1 VKFRCQ
7 EEHKPLILSNLS
19 NQLSSQPLDSGTKKT
34 TLKKGALFTVFLVVL
49 IDLMGFGIVL
59 PLMPFFALEYDASPT
74 MVGLLYA
81 IYSLAQLVF
90 SPIWGSLSDRVG
102 RRPIMLLSTFGA
114 VIAYIIFG
122 LAESLALLFISRLLA
137 GIMGGNISTAQA
149 YIADV
154 TDKENRSSGMALI
167 GVAFG
172 VGFMI
177 GPALG
182 GLLISDTVIHFIQTV
197 FNNPFGDYLATHR
210 YAVPGAFAA
219 ILSFSS
225 FLMVVFKLKETV
237 NTAEKKKET
246 KKDKRRSILDPKF
259 WAELKTLTNEPVLP
273 IMLFGMFSQAFGQA
287 SLYSAFSLFCEKIWD
302 MNATQVS
309 QQFLFI
315 GVVAIITQGGLIR
328 PLTKRFSETSLYTV
342 GCIFMAIG
350 LVLIPFMPSV
360 WLLSA
365 ALTVLVFGNSLN
377 TPTLTSLISK
387 VAPEEQ
393 IGRILGTSQS
403 ISGLGRVLGPIWG
416 GFAIGVN
423 APLAF
428 WTTGLL
434 VLTGVW
440 VGLRIKKAT

>member
-154 TDKENRSSGMALI
+154 TDKENRSSGMALDWRS
-167 GVAFG
+167 
-172 VGFMI
+172 
-177 GPALG
+177 LWR
-182 GLLISDTVIHFIQTV
+182 GL
-197 FNNPFGDYLATHR
+197 
-210 YAVPGAFAA
+210 
-219 ILSFSS
+219 
-225 FLMVVFKLKETV
+225 
-237 NTAEKKKET
+237 
-246 KKDKRRSILDPKF
+246 
-259 WAELKTLTNEPVLP
+259 
-273 IMLFGMFSQAFGQA
+273 
-287 SLYSAFSLFCEKIWD
+287 
-302 MNATQVS
+302 
-309 QQFLFI
+309 
-315 GVVAIITQGGLIR
+315 
-328 PLTKRFSETSLYTV
+328 
-342 GCIFMAIG
+342 
-350 LVLIPFMPSV
+350 
-360 WLLSA
+360 
-365 ALTVLVFGNSLN
+365 
-377 TPTLTSLISK
+377 
-387 VAPEEQ
+387 
-393 IGRILGTSQS
+393 
-403 ISGLGRVLGPIWG
+403 
-416 GFAIGVN
+416 
-423 APLAF
+423 
-428 WTTGLL
+428 
-434 VLTGVW
+434 
-440 VGLRIKKAT
+440 

>member
-1 VKFRCQ
+1 M
-7 EEHKPLILSNLS
+7 SNS
-19 NQLSSQPLDSGTKKT
+19 SDANSSQPTESGNKKS

-59 PLMPFFALEYDASPT
+59 PLMPFFALEYNASPT

-81 IYSLAQLVF
+81 VYSLAQLVF

-114 VIAYIIFG
+114 VIAYILFG
-122 LAESLALLFISRLLA
+122 LAGSLGLLFISRLLA

-154 TDKENRSSGMALI
+154 TDNENRSSGMALI

-182 GLLISDTVIHFIQTV
+182 GLLISDTAIGFVQTV
-197 FNNPFGDYLATHR
+197 FNNPFGDYLAAHR

-219 ILSFSS
+219 VLSLTS
-225 FLMVVFKLKETV
+225 FLLVVFKLKETV
-237 NTAEKKKET
+237 DTKQKKAEAKQ
-246 KKDKRRSILDPKF
+246 DKRRSILDPKF
-259 WAELKTLTNEPVLP
+259 WAELKTLTKEPVLP

-287 SLYSAFSLFCEKIWD
+287 SLYSAFSLFCEKVWD

-315 GVVAIITQGGLIR
+315 GFVAIITQGGLIR
-328 PLTKRFSETSLYTV
+328 PLTKRFSEVNLYTV
-342 GCIFMAIG
+342 GCVFMAIG

-393 IGRILGTSQS
+393 TGRILGTSQS
-403 ISGLGRVLGPIWG
+403 ISGLGRVLGPVWG

-434 VLTGVW
+434 VLTGLW
-440 VGLRIKKAT
+440 VGLKIKKAKVSG

>member
-1 VKFRCQ
+1 M
-7 EEHKPLILSNLS
+7 PTTS
-19 NQLSSQPLDSGTKKT
+19 NQPNGTSENEDNQKK

-59 PLMPFFALEYDASPT
+59 PLMPFFALEYNASPT

-81 IYSLAQLVF
+81 VYSLAQLVF

-114 VIAYIIFG
+114 VIAYILFG
-122 LAESLALLFISRLLA
+122 LAGSLGLLFVSRLLA

-154 TDKENRSSGMALI
+154 TDNENRSSGMALI

-177 GPALG
+177 GPAVG
-182 GLLISDTVIHFIQTV
+182 GLLISDTVIQLVQTV
-197 FNNPFGDYLATHR
+197 FANPLGDYLAAHR

-219 ILSFSS
+219 LLSLSS
-225 FLMVVFKLKETV
+225 FLLVIFKLKETV
-237 NTAEKKKET
+237 DTKEKEKQAKT
-246 KKDKRRSILDPKF
+246 HTDKRRSILDPKF
-259 WAELKTLTNEPVLP
+259 WSDLKTLTAEPVLP

-287 SLYSAFSLFCEKIWD
+287 SLYSAFSLFCEKVWE

-315 GVVAIITQGGLIR
+315 GFVAIITQGGLIR
-328 PLTKRFSETSLYTV
+328 PLTKRYSEVNLYTI
-342 GCIFMAIG
+342 GCVFMAIG
-350 LVLIPFMPSV
+350 LAAIPFMPTV

-387 VAPEEQ
+387 AAPVEQ
-393 IGRILGTSQS
+393 TGRILGTSQS

-434 VLTGVW
+434 VLTGLW
-440 VGLRIKKAT
+440 VGLRIKKGMRVV

>member
-1 VKFRCQ
+1 
-7 EEHKPLILSNLS
+7 
-19 NQLSSQPLDSGTKKT
+19 
-34 TLKKGALFTVFLVVL
+34 
-49 IDLMGFGIVL
+49 MGFGIVL
-59 PLMPFFALEYDASPT
+59 PLMPFFALEYNASPT

-81 IYSLAQLVF
+81 VYSLAQLVF

-114 VIAYIIFG
+114 VIAYILFG
-122 LAESLALLFISRLLA
+122 LAGSLGLLFVSRLLA

-154 TDKENRSSGMALI
+154 TDNENRSSGMALI

-177 GPALG
+177 GPAVG
-182 GLLISDTVIHFIQTV
+182 GLLISDTVIQFVQSV
-197 FNNPFGDYLATHR
+197 FSNPLGDYLAAHR

-219 ILSFSS
+219 LLSLSS
-225 FLMVVFKLKETV
+225 FLLVIFKLKETV
-237 NTAEKKKET
+237 DTKEKEKQAKT
-246 KKDKRRSILDPKF
+246 HADKRRSILDPKF
-259 WAELKTLTNEPVLP
+259 WSDLKTLTAEPVLP

-287 SLYSAFSLFCEKIWD
+287 SLYSAFSLFCEKVWE

-315 GVVAIITQGGLIR
+315 GFVAIITQGGLIR
-328 PLTKRFSETSLYTV
+328 PLTKRYSEVNLYTI
-342 GCIFMAIG
+342 GCVFMAIG
-350 LVLIPFMPSV
+350 LAAIPFMPTV

-387 VAPEEQ
+387 AAPVEQ
-393 IGRILGTSQS
+393 TGRILGTSQS

-434 VLTGVW
+434 VLTGLW
-440 VGLRIKKAT
+440 VGLRIKKGMRVV